1 MLDIVFAVSVLAAV
15 LFFGA
20 LISMGNERQRKAI
33 DGLREQAVRW
43 SEADLRL
50 KRVRALHSFRS
61 QEPMEWLDGVV
72 TRLLGTSPTLISLSS
87 WQQNDTQALLGLC
100 QDGRH
105 LVVTPIPVERFIKAI
120 RSKSHSRLQKAEVGI
135 LGDHPRRIPVY
146 EMNIVT
152 AGEFFDMEATIC
164 WEKVT
169 GKRMEIERLFL
180 FEVPPMRK
188 AR

>member
-15 LFFGA
+15 ILFGA

-61 QEPMEWLDGVV
+61 QEPMEWLDGVA
-72 TRLLGTSPTLISLSS
+72 TRLFGISPTLTSLTT
-87 WQQNDTQALLGLC
+87 WKQNDIQAMLGLC

-105 LVVTPIPVERFIKAI
+105 LVVTPIHPERFIKAI
-120 RSKSHSRLQKAEVGI
+120 SQRPRSRLQKAEVGI
-135 LGDHPRRIPVY
+135 LGDHPRRVPVY

-152 AGEFFDMEATIC
+152 AGEFFDTEATIC

-169 GKRMEIERLFL
+169 GNRLEIERLFL
-180 FEVPPMRK
+180 FDVPLIRK
-188 AR
+188 PR